1 MKIEKFTTNYKM
13 ITQHVD
19 TCNTIVR
26 FKNIKE
32 TVTLDYECEN
42 EKKLQKIKINVE
54 LSFDKS
60 WSDGVLKF
68 DVVVI
73 DSIPELDEINLNTAK
88 KCIHDFY
95 SKQI

>member
-1 MKIEKFTTNYKM
+1 MEIEKFTTNYKM

-26 FKNIKE
+26 FKNINEK
-32 TVTLDYECEN
+32 VSLDYKCEN
-42 EKKLQKIKINVE
+42 EKKLKKIKMNVAI
-54 LSFDKS
+54 SFDKS
-60 WSDGVLKF
+60 WSDGLLKL

-73 DSIPELDEINLNTAK
+73 NSIPKLDEINLNTAK